1 MERNEVELSRKW
13 KIEDIFET
21 EAAWEAAFQELS
33 QKLNFSSWKG
43 TLHTAENAL
52 TFFKKQDEIGAQFS
66 RLYVYA
72 LMKQNEDAREA
83 EGNVR
88 LSKAASLLARF
99 GAELSFVDP
108 ELLALPEETL
118 KGWIEDPRFADHDY
132 MLRSLLRSKAH
143 VLSESEEKLLAMASE
158 ATGSFSKIFSM
169 INNADLDLP
178 TVLWNGEQTR
188 LTHGLFGMILSAGDR
203 ELRQD
208 AFRKYYGAYIRL
220 GNTIAENYYG
230 AVKSTVFGM
239 RASHYDSCLGMALAR
254 TDVPPAIYQNLM
266 DCVNE
271 NVSLMHDYIR
281 FRKEALGL
289 EEQHMYDIYAPI
301 VSEGEIRLP
310 YEEAHAFVVE
320 GLSVLG
326 EDYQELLRKAKEERW
341 IDAEE
346 TAGKRSGAYSI
357 SAPGVHPYVLLN
369 YHPDTRDIF
378 TLAHELGHAMHSY
391 YSEKHQPLAKA
402 NYRIFVAEVAS
413 TVNEVLLL
421 HHILNT
427 TKDDNVKKYVL
438 NYHLDQLRATLFRQ
452 TQFAMFEYEAHK
464 MVEEGNPL
472 TKQNLYDL
480 YYDLNR
486 KIYGDGIVHDEE
498 IGYEWSRIPHFY
510 TPFYVYQYAT
520 GITSAV
526 SIANRILK
534 EGKPAV
540 DAYKK
545 FLSSGGSDSPAE
557 LLKLAGVD
565 LTKKEAFDTVMQ
577 DFADTLAALKAH
589 VL

>member
-1 MERNEVELSRKW
+1 MERSEVEISRKW

-21 EAAWEAAFQELS
+21 EAAWENAFSDLS
-33 QKLNFSSWKG
+33 AKMDFSAYKG
-43 TLHTAENAL
+43 TLHTAENVLA
-52 TFFKKQDEIGAQFS
+52 FFKMQDKIDVEFG

-72 LMKQNEDAREA
+72 LMKQNEDARVA

-88 LSKAASLLARF
+88 LSKASSLAAKF

-108 ELLALPEETL
+108 ELLSLPEETL
-118 KGWIEDPRFADHDY
+118 KGWIEDPRFSDY
-132 MLRSLLRSKAH
+132 DYLLRSLLRSKAH

-188 LTHGLFGMILSAGDR
+188 LTHGLYGMILAGRDR
-203 ELRQD
+203 DLRKD
-208 AFRKYYGAYIRL
+208 AFRKYYGAYMKL

-230 AVKSTVFGM
+230 AVKSAIFRM
-239 RASHYDSCLGMALAR
+239 RASHYDSCLGMALER
-254 TDVPPAIYQNLM
+254 TDVDPVIYRNLM

-289 EEQHMYDIYAPI
+289 DEQHMYDIYAPI
-301 VSEGEIRLP
+301 VSEGEIKLS

-320 GLSVLG
+320 GLAALG
-326 EDYQELLRKAKEERW
+326 EDYQELLKKAKDERW
-341 IDAEE
+341 IDVEE

-369 YHPDTRDIF
+369 YQPTTSNIF

-391 YSEKHQPLAKA
+391 YSEKNQPQAKS

-427 TKDDNVKKYVL
+427 TKDENVKKYVL

-480 YYDLNR
+480 YYNLNR

-510 TPFYVYQYAT
+510 TAFYVYQYAT

-540 DAYKK
+540 DDYKK

-565 LTKKEAFDTVMQ
+565 LTKKDAFSAVMQ
-577 DFADTLAALKAH
+577 DFSDTLAALKEL